1 MDEVEVRPAES
12 EAARARSL
20 AIWNLV
26 CPELATSAA
35 DERDYIAYCAGHLN
49 LVAYLGGDAVGS
61 GFAGIEPD
69 AAGPAIA
76 KAHVAV
82 VPEAREHGAGTA
94 LYSAISAW
102 AARQG
107 RTALEAWVVDRDPAG
122 LAFAARRGFREVMR
136 EALVALDLGSA
147 EEPRVQAPAGVRI
160 VTWAERPDLAP
171 GMYEVM
177 LEASPDIP
185 GNDDAIPTYSTWL
198 EHYMG
203 GAADRPEAT
212 FVALAGEEV
221 VGYAKLHLSEA
232 RPGVAVHDLTGVKRA
247 WRGHGVA
254 RALKAAQIAWAKREG
269 YERLETGNELRNA
282 PIRKLNEAFGYR
294 PIPGRALVRGPIAT
308 AEEER

>member
-1 MDEVEVRPAES
+1 MGAVEIRPAES
-12 EAARARSL
+12 EAASARSL

-26 CPELATSAA
+26 YPEMATSAA
-35 DERDYIAYCAGHLN
+35 DERDYIAYCACHVN
-49 LVAYLGGDAVGS
+49 LVGYLGGDAIGS

-69 AAGPAIA
+69 AADPAIA

-107 RTALEAWVVDRDPAG
+107 KSVLEAWVLDRDPVG
-122 LAFAARRGFREVMR
+122 LAFAGKRGFREVMR
-136 EALVALDLGSA
+136 EALVALDLCGA
-147 EEPRVQAPAGVRI
+147 ETPRVEAPPGIRI
-160 VTWAERPDLAP
+160 VTWAERPDLTP

-185 GNDDAIPTYSTWL
+185 GNDDAMPSYSTWR

-203 GAADRPEAT
+203 GAGDRPEAT
-212 FVALAGEEV
+212 FVALAAEEV

-247 WRGHGVA
+247 WRGRGVA
-254 RALKAAQIAWAKREG
+254 RALKAAQIAWAKCEG

-282 PIRKLNEAFGYR
+282 PIRKLNETFGYR

-308 AEEER
+308 AAEDR